1 MIQPRGLR
9 LKSISKSDVALGWLT
24 DCLCIPQLDRSSR
37 RNKIPM
43 TFEIHEIL
51 LIATAILLSSIVQG
65 AVGFAVALIAIPLFL
80 QAGLDLAQSIF
91 VVLICGI
98 VQNALGLRQTWHD
111 TPIRKLTPWAI
122 FRAALVPIGFLLMR
136 FIENCSKS
144 ELRQIIK
151 PNRIMPNICLN
162 SVDAIHRELLKIR
175 VEADVRHN
183 PVRRYYLSARI
194 AYPSI
199 EIGGFL
205 LDGTGD
211 GNIRNRPRNDWYAR
225 STDCLLGDGTRLGI
239 QDISRR
245 HVFPVRYR
253 LHSSLDHFSV
263 RLRTA
268 CHSLVELDRGLR
280 DPTFICRS
288 TYRIVDREP
297 F

>member
-9 LKSISKSDVALGWLT
+9 LTSISKPDVALGWLT

-144 ELRQIIK
+144 ELRQMFGII
-151 PNRIMPNICLN
+151 
-162 SVDAIHRELLKIR
+162 
-175 VEADVRHN
+175 
-183 PVRRYYLSARI
+183 
-194 AYPSI
+194 
-199 EIGGFL
+199 
-205 LDGTGD
+205 
-211 GNIRNRPRNDWYAR
+211 
-225 STDCLLGDGTRLGI
+225 LLGVIICQLALRIRPSKSVASYWTGLAMGTSGI
-239 QDISRR
+239 AQGMIGTPGPPIAFWVMAHDWESKTSRGVMFFLFVTGSIPHLIIFLFVYEL
-245 HVFPVRYR
+245 HVI
-253 LHSSLDHFSV
+253 LSSSLIGVCGIPLSFVGAHIGLWIGNRFDRKRIRQAILATLLVLSFS
-263 RLRTA
+263 L
-268 CHSLVELDRGLR
+268 
-280 DPTFICRS
+280 
-288 TYRIVDREP
+288 IV
-297 F
+297 FK